1 MRRDGLRR
9 WTLPAAIALSVAVA
23 PLVAPNPYVVRIMA
37 QAGIAVLVATGLNL
51 VFGYAGQVSLG
62 HAAFYGVGAYTSA
75 VLTAKLG
82 WHPLAGIA
90 GAAVVTA
97 ATAYVI
103 AVPTLR
109 LKGHYLAMATLGLNE
124 IVTILLVEWAWLT
137 GGPSGFRDIPR
148 LRLAGL
154 VFESHTMSYYLV
166 WAFAL
171 LGMLVARNLVSSR
184 QGRALR
190 ALHDADV
197 AAAACAVDVARAKV
211 RIFVI
216 SAVYAGVAGALYAH
230 FVTFISPPT
239 FSVAA
244 SIGFLVMVVLGG
256 MGTLAGPVVGALI
269 LTFGP
274 EYLRAYQDYTL
285 MVYGALLVATMVFV
299 PRGLASLGLRQRRPS

>member
-1 MRRDGLRR
+1 M
-9 WTLPAAIALSVAVA
+9 A
-23 PLVAPNPYVVRIMA
+23 PVLAPNPYVVRIMV
-37 QAGIAVLVATGLNL
+37 QAGIAMLVVTGLNL

-62 HAAFYGVGAYTSA
+62 HAAFYGLGAYASA
-75 VLTAKLG
+75 VLAVKLG
-82 WHPLAGIA
+82 WDPFAGIA
-90 GAAVVTA
+90 GAALVTA
-97 ATAYVI
+97 AAAYII
-103 AVPTLR
+103 AVPALR
-109 LKGHYLAMATLGLNE
+109 LKGHYLAMATLGFNE
-124 IVTILLVEWAWLT
+124 IITILIVEWAWLT

-148 LRLAGL
+148 LSLAG
-154 VFESHTMSYYLV
+154 VAFTSHTMSYYLV

-171 LGMLVARNLVSSR
+171 VGILVARNLVSSR
-184 QGRALR
+184 TGRALR

-197 AAAACAVDVARAKV
+197 AAAASGVDVARAKV
-211 RIFVI
+211 RVFVI

-244 SIGFLVMVVLGG
+244 SVGFVVMVVLGG
-256 MGTLAGPVVGALI
+256 MGTLAGPVAGALI

-299 PRGLASLGLRQRRPS
+299 PRGLASLLPRERRTP